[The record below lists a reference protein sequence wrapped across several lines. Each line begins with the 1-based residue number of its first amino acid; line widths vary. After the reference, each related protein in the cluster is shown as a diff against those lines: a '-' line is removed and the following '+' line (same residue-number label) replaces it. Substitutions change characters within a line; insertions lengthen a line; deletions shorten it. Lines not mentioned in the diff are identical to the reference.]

1 MCIRDR
7 SSLGLDDRLMVDFGL
22 VQRNDY
28 YTGVV
33 FSAYVENY
41 GDAVLMGGR
50 YDTLLKQF
58 DAPMPAIGFAANV
71 DALASV
77 LLDDGRIESVPTPD
91 VLVHA
96 ESGAEIKAQMKIRE
110 LTANGKICESSVF
123 DTVDEACLLYTSR
136 QRAFCHFPVFAGYVQ
151 KVRLK

>member
-1 MCIRDR
+1 MRTLYTAL

-123 DTVDEACLLYTSR
+123 DTVDEAERYAKRRGIPAVIVLR
-136 QRAFCHFPVFAGYVQ
+136 GEENA
-151 KVRLK
+151 